1 MDNTY
6 QHQQLEEVKKLD
18 EIENFKI
25 QDQEDELTKIKNKK
39 NSIKDIFINMVPII
53 GLFIIW
59 HIIAIIVMKNRGVPF
74 PTPGQTFVRFFE
86 LLKGDVYLEHTMYGH
101 LLDSLMRWGTGFL
114 FAAVIG
120 MSTGIL
126 IGWSKIFSRLIMPI
140 VYILQPI
147 PSLAWI
153 PVAILLFGLGTKSTI
168 LIIFLAS
175 VFPIIINMAAGV
187 RGVSKMYIRA
197 AKMMGTND
205 RTLFFKVLLPAAV
218 PHLLS
223 GFRIGLANGWRALIA
238 AEMIAATGSGVGY
251 AIFQARWNFDYASAF
266 VNIILICIVGLTIE
280 RLIFTPIEKGTIEKW
295 GMKRKED

>member
-1 MDNTY
+1 MNETY
-6 QHQQLEEVKKLD
+6 QYQQQLEEAED
-18 EIENFKI
+18 YKI
-25 QDQEDELTKIKNKK
+25 NNQE
-39 NSIKDIFINMVPII
+39 NSIKDITNKVGKNSLRDIVINIIPII

-59 HIIAIIVMKNRGVPF
+59 HLIAIIIIKNRGVPF
-74 PTPGQTFVRFFE
+74 PTPLQTLVRFYE
-86 LLKGDVYLEHTMYGH
+86 LLRGDVYLKHTIYGH
-101 LLDSLMRWGTGFL
+101 LLDSLIRWGTGFSL
-114 FAAVIG
+114 AAVIG
-120 MSTGIL
+120 MSIGVL
-126 IGWSKIFSRLIMPI
+126 IGWSKIFSKLIMPI

-175 VFPIIINMAAGV
+175 IFPIIINMAAGV
-187 RGVSKMYIRA
+187 KGVSKMYIRA

-205 RTLFFKVLLPAAV
+205 RTLFLKVLLPAAI

-266 VNIILICIVGLTIE
+266 VNIIVICIIGLTIE